1 MKRALILA
9 LVAVALTAATASAGL
24 LPTYGMKAG
33 LNISDVNM
41 EDIEAS
47 TQSGYVAGFYVDMA
61 SPLLH
66 LQAELLYTSR
76 KSELGAVNPSDY
88 NIEIRNHYIQ
98 VPVMVKFGLPIPLV
112 SPSVYAGPAVA
123 FPIKSEFTDRGGD
136 WVDVNDYNKD
146 MVWSV
151 VLGAD
156 VLLLDKLIVDIRY
169 DIAVTSLNDI
179 PVGDILDD
187 INDEFADAEK
197 YRDLKDRTFSLMVGF
212 AF

>member
-1 MKRALILA
+1 MKRALLLTLATLA
-9 LVAVALTAATASAGL
+9 LAAATASAGL

-41 EDIEAS
+41 QDIESS
-47 TQSGYVAGFYVDMA
+47 TKSGYVAGLYVDMA

-76 KSELGAVNPSDY
+76 KSELGALNPSDY
-88 NIEIRNHYIQ
+88 NVEVRNHYLQ
-98 VPVMVKFGLPIPLV
+98 VPVVIKFGLPIPMV

-123 FPIKSEFTDRGGD
+123 LPIKSEFTDRGGD
-136 WVDVNDYNKD
+136 WVDVKDYNKD
-146 MVWSV
+146 LVWSV

-156 VLLLDKLIVDIRY
+156 VKLFDKLIVDIRY
-169 DIAVTSLNDI
+169 DIAVTALNDV

-187 INDEFADAEK
+187 INDEFTDAER
-197 YRDLKDRTFSLMVGF
+197 YRDLKDRTFSVMAGF
-212 AF
+212 QF